1 MAKRKTEAPKDQ
13 EGGDILGLGGML
25 KGLGTLVE
33 KLGELADAGVE
44 LKRSGEL
51 HGGESG
57 KEVRGMYGFT
67 VKVGLGGEGTK
78 VEPFGNI
85 RRDERSGRAVVQEVI
100 EPAVDVFEEPEHTL
114 VVAEMP
120 GIGADDVQVSVEDDV
135 LTISAASKTKKY
147 RKEVLLPEAFPRDK
161 MTVTC
166 TNGVLEIRC
175 VK

>member
-1 MAKRKTEAPKDQ
+1 MAKRKTEAPKGQD
-13 EGGDILGLGGML
+13 GDILGLGGIL

-33 KLGELADAGVE
+33 KLGELAETGAE
-44 LKRSGEL
+44 LSKSGEI
-51 HGGESG
+51 HGPGG

-67 VKVGLGGEGTK
+67 VKVGVGGEGTK

-85 RRDERSGRAVVQEVI
+85 RRDERTGHAVVQEVI
-100 EPAVDVFEEPEHTL
+100 EPAVDVFEEPEYVL

-120 GIGADDVQVSVEDDV
+120 GVGVGDVDIAVEDDV
-135 LTISAASKTKKY
+135 LTVTATGKAKKY
-147 RKEVLLPEAFPRDK
+147 RKEVLLPDAFPREK